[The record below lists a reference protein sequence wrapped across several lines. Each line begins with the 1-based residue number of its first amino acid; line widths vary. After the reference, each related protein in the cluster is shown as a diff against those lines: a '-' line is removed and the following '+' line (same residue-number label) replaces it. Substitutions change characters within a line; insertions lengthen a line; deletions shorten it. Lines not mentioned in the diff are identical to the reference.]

1 VTAAAEAGGLE
12 ADTVL
17 EPLGDG
23 RWRGTISERWWI
35 ERGPY
40 GGYISALL
48 VRALIAAVDDP
59 SRLPR
64 SLTVHFLDA
73 PAAGP
78 MEVAATVERRGGS
91 ATNVSLRMA
100 QDGRS
105 VALALGSAGAWR
117 EGAPEWADAEPPA
130 VPGPDDCPA
139 VPDLPELPAF
149 MRNFDIRWA
158 QGGGVGAPGHRAR
171 NVTWARPRNARNVPL
186 DYIAVTALADTLVP
200 AAFSRLG
207 RPLIVPTL
215 DLTIHFR
222 APLPAP
228 GDADGW
234 ALVRFESRLAAGGL
248 WEEDGEVWSRDGQLL
263 AQSRQLAMI
272 REPR

>member
-1 VTAAAEAGGLE
+1 MAAGGLE
-12 ADTVL
+12 ADTAL
-17 EPLGDG
+17 EPLGAG
-23 RWRGTISERWWI
+23 RWGGTITERWWI

-40 GGYISALL
+40 GGYVAAFL

-59 SRLPR
+59 ARPPR

-73 PAAGP
+73 PGAGP
-78 MEVAATVERRGGS
+78 IEVAATVERRGGS
-91 ATNVSLRMA
+91 STNVSLRME
-100 QDGRS
+100 QDGRP

-117 EGAPEWADAEPPA
+117 SGEPEWADVEPPA
-130 VPGPDDCPA
+130 VPGPDACPA
-139 VPDLPELPAF
+139 VADRPELPAF
-149 MRNFDIRWA
+149 LRNFDIRWA
-158 QGGGVGAPGHRAR
+158 QGGAVGRPGQRAH
-171 NVTWARPRNARNVPL
+171 NVTWARPRGARPVPL
-186 DYIAVTALADTLVP
+186 DHVAVTALADTLVP

-222 APLPAP
+222 APLPAA
-228 GDADGW
+228 GDGW
-234 ALVRFESRLAAGGL
+234 ALMRFESRVADGGL
-248 WEEDGEVWSRDGQLL
+248 WEEDGEVWSRDGRLL